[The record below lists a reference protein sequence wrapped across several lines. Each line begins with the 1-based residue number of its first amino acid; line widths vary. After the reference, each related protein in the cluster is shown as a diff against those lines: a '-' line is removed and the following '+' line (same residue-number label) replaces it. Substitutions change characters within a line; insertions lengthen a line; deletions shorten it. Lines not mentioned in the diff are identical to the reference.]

1 MLASSAFGVS
11 EIDISHVTSVNDD
24 DIVKAHTQ
32 YSMNDARTRKKL
44 YEGAMRGPFKR
55 EEKKGC
61 TNLIFSDGAFNEVV
75 LKAIVE
81 IINGPKNFIVGKEN
95 VERITIDPRK
105 ELSGMHVDT
114 KMEFKVNGDKI
125 LIHVYNSKQKL
136 TIQGKKYKWFVDH
149 YLEPFFKLRIMSS
162 MPQIKEIN
170 QSVILNL
177 KPKKSNKQKVDKD
190 LLDEEAK
197 IRKCDKCYF
206 DTEAAISLRQHII
219 KEHSVNLFH
228 GLEIQTNTALQPPQS
243 DSTENDVQ
251 TNKSLQHPQTDSEEN
266 EQTKKV
272 QESDKEKEQTPNITC
287 IQCEFKFKTMEDLE
301 NHRITHEQTSVK
313 CDQCTSN
320 SEEMIKQ
327 HKFIHQADIISKS
340 LHKCPKCKDSIPLQG
355 QKLQAVH

>member
-24 DIVKAHTQ
+24 DIVKAHTFQ
-32 YSMNDARTRKKL
+32 YSINVARTKL
-44 YEGAMRGPFKR
+44 YEGAKRGPFKR

-75 LKAIVE
+75 LKAIFE
-81 IINGPKNFIVGKEN
+81 ITNGPKNFIVGKEN

-177 KPKKSNKQKVDKD
+177 KPKK
-190 LLDEEAK
+190 
-197 IRKCDKCYF
+197 
-206 DTEAAISLRQHII
+206 
-219 KEHSVNLFH
+219 
-228 GLEIQTNTALQPPQS
+228 
-243 DSTENDVQ
+243 
-251 TNKSLQHPQTDSEEN
+251 
-266 EQTKKV
+266 
-272 QESDKEKEQTPNITC
+272 
-287 IQCEFKFKTMEDLE
+287 
-301 NHRITHEQTSVK
+301 
-313 CDQCTSN
+313 
-320 SEEMIKQ
+320 
-327 HKFIHQADIISKS
+327 
-340 LHKCPKCKDSIPLQG
+340 
-355 QKLQAVH
+355 